1 MNSSFF
7 AMLGRMK
14 HIARWGLMHSTRQE
28 NLSEHTLEVAYI
40 AHGLAV
46 LGNRRFNRQ
55 LEPGKAVLY
64 ALYHDC
70 SEILTGDLPTPV
82 KYRSEALRAAYKAVE
97 AEAAGR
103 LLEKLPEELTE
114 DFAPW
119 FQIPPD
125 YAPIIKAADKLSALI
140 KCQEEKNSGNR
151 RFNRQLEPGKAVLY
165 ALYHDCSEI
174 LTGDLPTP
182 VKYRSEALRAAY
194 KAVEAEAAGR
204 LLEKLPEELTEDF
217 APWFQIPPDYAPII
231 KAADKLSAL
240 IKCQEEK
247 NSGNREFDR
256 AMETT
261 LASLREMALPEADAF
276 LEEFFP
282 AYSLTLDDQAL

>member
-1 MNSSFF
+1 MYNFF
-7 AMLGRMK
+7 
-14 HIARWGLMHSTRQE
+14 
-28 NLSEHTLEVAYI
+28 AYI
-40 AHGLAV
+40 ARMKYITRWSLMRNSLPENIQEHSHMVAV
-46 LGNRRFNRQ
+46 LAHALGVIRRDVFHRPCN
-55 LEPGKAVLY
+55 PDACAAA
-64 ALYHDC
+64 ALFHDAP
-70 SEILTGDLPTPV
+70 EIFTGDLPTPV
-82 KYRSEALRAAYKAVE
+82 KYHNDALR
-97 AEAAGR
+97 
-103 LLEKLPEELTE
+103 T
-114 DFAPW
+114 
-119 FQIPPD
+119 
-125 YAPIIKAADKLSALI
+125 
-140 KCQEEKNSGNR
+140 
-151 RFNRQLEPGKAVLY
+151 
-165 ALYHDCSEI
+165 
-174 LTGDLPTP
+174 
-182 VKYRSEALRAAY
+182 AY

>member
-28 NLSEHTLEVAYI
+28 NLSEHTLEVAYL

-46 LGNRRFNRQ
+46 LGNRRYGRRLNPER
-55 LEPGKAVLY
+55 AVM
-64 ALYHDC
+64 
-70 SEILTGDLPTPV
+70 
-82 KYRSEALRAAYKAVE
+82 
-97 AEAAGR
+97 
-103 LLEKLPEELTE
+103 
-114 DFAPW
+114 
-119 FQIPPD
+119 
-125 YAPIIKAADKLSALI
+125 
-140 KCQEEKNSGNR
+140 
-151 RFNRQLEPGKAVLY
+151 Y

-247 NSGNREFDR
+247 NSGNREFDS
-256 AMETT
+256 AYETT
-261 LASLREMALPEADAF
+261 LAALRELALPEAEAF
-276 LEEFFP
+276 LSDFFP
-282 AYSLTLDDQAL
+282 PYRRTLDEQAR

>member
-46 LGNRRFNRQ
+46 LGNRRFGRE
-55 LEPGKAVLY
+55 LDPGKAVLY

-82 KYRSEALRAAYKAVE
+82 KYHSEALRAAYKAVE

-103 LLEKLPEELTE
+103 LLEKLPAELSE

-119 FQIPPD
+119 FRIPPD
-125 YAPIIKAADKLSALI
+125 Y
-140 KCQEEKNSGNR
+140 
-151 RFNRQLEPGKAVLY
+151 
-165 ALYHDCSEI
+165 
-174 LTGDLPTP
+174 LP
-182 VKYRSEALRAAY
+182 V
-194 KAVEAEAAGR
+194 
-204 LLEKLPEELTEDF
+204 
-217 APWFQIPPDYAPII
+217 I

-261 LASLREMALPEADAF
+261 LASLREMALPEAEAF

-282 AYSLTLDDQAL
+282 AYSLTLDDQTL

>member
-1 MNSSFF
+1 MSSSFF

-46 LGNRRFNRQ
+46 LGNRRFGRA
-55 LEPGKAVLY
+55 LDPGKAVLY

-82 KYRSEALRAAYKAVE
+82 KYHSEALRAAYKAVE

-103 LLEKLPEELTE
+103 LLEKLPAELSE

-119 FQIPPD
+119 FRIPPD
-125 YAPIIKAADKLSALI
+125 Y
-140 KCQEEKNSGNR
+140 
-151 RFNRQLEPGKAVLY
+151 
-165 ALYHDCSEI
+165 
-174 LTGDLPTP
+174 LP
-182 VKYRSEALRAAY
+182 V
-194 KAVEAEAAGR
+194 
-204 LLEKLPEELTEDF
+204 
-217 APWFQIPPDYAPII
+217 I

-261 LASLREMALPEADAF
+261 LASLREMALPEAEAF

-282 AYSLTLDDQAL
+282 AYSLTLDDQTL

>member
-82 KYRSEALRAAYKAVE
+82 KYRSEALRAAYK
-97 AEAAGR
+97 
-103 LLEKLPEELTE
+103 P
-114 DFAPW
+114 
-119 FQIPPD
+119 
-125 YAPIIKAADKLSALI
+125 
-140 KCQEEKNSGNR
+140 
-151 RFNRQLEPGKAVLY
+151 
-165 ALYHDCSEI
+165 
-174 LTGDLPTP
+174 
-182 VKYRSEALRAAY
+182 
-194 KAVEAEAAGR
+194 VEAEAAGR